1 MSLNVYLDAAHRDG
15 RATFSPAQCLD
26 AEEMDGYA
34 PDKLLI
40 VTTGSQAEP
49 RAMLSRA
56 AFNSAANLKLQPT
69 DLLMYRRVQT
79 TGMRRVLWRVSGASE
94 GGQGLR

>member
-1 MSLNVYLDAAHRDG
+1 MFCALARSLNVYLDAAHRDG
-15 RATFSPAQCLD
+15 RATFSPAQCID
-26 AEEMDGYA
+26 PEDMEGVP

-56 AFNSAANLKLQPT
+56 A
-69 DLLMYRRVQT
+69 Y
-79 TGMRRVLWRVSGASE
+79 GASRCFE
-94 GGQGLR
+94 TQSVRCPVA